1 MTGERSAGADGEAVR
16 DGVVA
21 LLPHLR
27 AFARSLVGGDRP
39 HLADDLVQDTV
50 VLALRSWHQFAPGTD
65 LKAWLF
71 RILHNRCRS
80 VLRRKH
86 VGSEV
91 HVEDLE
97 RRATVPAAQ
106 ESRLELAAFK
116 AAFAA
121 LGPAHREVLVL
132 AGVHGLAYERIA
144 EVCGCE
150 LGTVK
155 SRANRARALLKKR
168 LLGDGDPE
176 EAPARP
182 EALPA
187 RTTAPAQAPASG
199 RRTPGDRGPRVAAL
213 PPARTSAASGP

>member
-1 MTGERSAGADGEAVR
+1 LAHHSR
-16 DGVVA
+16 DDLVA
-21 LLPHLR
+21 QLPNLR

-50 VLALRSWHQFAPGTD
+50 LLALRSWEQFTPGTD

-86 VGSEV
+86 VASEV

-97 RRATVPAAQ
+97 HRATVPAAQ
-106 ESRLELAAFK
+106 EGRLELAAFK

-121 LGPAHREVLVL
+121 LGPSHREVLVL
-132 AGVHGLAYERIA
+132 AGVHGLPYERIA

-155 SRANRARALLKKR
+155 SRANRARALLKER
-168 LLGDGDPE
+168 LLGD
-176 EAPARP
+176 EAPG
-182 EALPA
+182 EA
-187 RTTAPAQAPASG
+187 
-199 RRTPGDRGPRVAAL
+199 
-213 PPARTSAASGP
+213 PPARAAAPGHPPAAGAAAPPGRRSNCPRTVP

>member
-1 MTGERSAGADGEAVR
+1 LAHHPGD
-16 DGVVA
+16 DLVA
-21 LLPHLR
+21 QLPHLR

-50 VLALRSWHQFAPGTD
+50 VLALRSWEQFTPGTD

-80 VLRRKH
+80 VHRRKH
-86 VGSEV
+86 VASEV

-97 RRATVPAAQ
+97 HRATVPAAQ
-106 ESRLELAAFK
+106 EGRLELAAFK

-132 AGVHGLAYERIA
+132 AGVHGLPYERIA

-155 SRANRARALLKKR
+155 SRTNRARNLLKAM
-168 LLGDGDPE
+168 LLGEGGSLKAGAAAAAAPDGRATRRIA
-176 EAPARP
+176 APTGA
-182 EALPA
+182 AC
-187 RTTAPAQAPASG
+187 SG
-199 RRTPGDRGPRVAAL
+199 AGRG
-213 PPARTSAASGP
+213 

>member
-1 MTGERSAGADGEAVR
+1 MAHHPR
-16 DGVVA
+16 DDLVA
-21 LLPHLR
+21 QLPHLR

-50 VLALRSWHQFAPGTD
+50 ALALRSWHRFTPGTD

-86 VGSEV
+86 VASEV

-97 RRATVPAAQ
+97 HRATVPAAQ
-106 ESRLELAAFK
+106 EGRLELAAFK

-121 LGPAHREVLVL
+121 LGPSHREVLVL
-132 AGVHGLAYERIA
+132 AGVHGLPYERIA

-168 LLGDGDPE
+168 LLGDGEPGE
-176 EAPARP
+176 EA
-182 EALPA
+182 
-187 RTTAPAQAPASG
+187 S
-199 RRTPGDRGPRVAAL
+199 RRAGDPREETRRAVRGTGAA
-213 PPARTSAASGP
+213 AG